1 MTLGIEVEL
10 AGVRM
15 RNPLVLASGIM
26 GNTASALIRV
36 YQAGAGALTTKTV
49 TKHPVE
55 GYPNPV
61 VVELP
66 FGLIN
71 AMGLPNPG
79 VDYFL
84 EELREVKRRLPEAPL
99 IVSVGG
105 NSPEEV
111 ADVASVVDVGDA
123 IEINASCPHVSGHG
137 LEIGST
143 PEMIGKL
150 VGKVRESTS
159 KPLFVKLT
167 PMTHDIRSL
176 GKAAVEAGAD
186 VLVAINTLRAMVI
199 DVEAM
204 KPVLS
209 NKFGGLSG
217 PAIRPVAVRAVY
229 ELSDLAPVVGVGG
242 VETWRDALEMLMAGA
257 SAVGIGTAIYRRGLN
272 VFREVSEGIIN
283 YLRSRG
289 LTIEEV
295 VGAAKD

>member
-1 MTLGIEVEL
+1 MTPGIEVEL
-10 AGVRM
+10 AGLRL
-15 RNPLVLASGIM
+15 RNPLILASGIM
-26 GNTASALIRV
+26 GNTASALVRV
-36 YQAGAGALTTKTV
+36 YRAGAGALTTKTV
-49 TKHPVE
+49 TKEPVE
-55 GYPNPV
+55 GYRNPV

-66 FGLIN
+66 FGLLN

-84 EELREVKRRLPEAPL
+84 EELRAVKREVPEAPL

-105 NSPEEV
+105 NSPDEV
-111 ADVASVVDVGDA
+111 ADVASVVDVGEA
-123 IEINASCPHVSGHG
+123 VEINASCPHVSGHG
-137 LEIGST
+137 VEIGST
-143 PEMIGKL
+143 PELIGEL
-150 VGKVRESTS
+150 VRKVRESTS

-176 GKAAVEAGAD
+176 GEAAVEAGAD
-186 VLVAINTLRAMVI
+186 VLVAINTIRAMVI

-242 VETWRDALEMLMAGA
+242 VETWRDALEMIMAGA
-257 SAVGIGTAIYRRGLN
+257 TAVGIGTAVYKKGLN
-272 VFREVSEGIIN
+272 VFEEISQGIIK
-283 YLRSRG
+283 YLESRG
-289 LTIEEV
+289 LTLKEV
-295 VGAAKD
+295 VGAAKS